1 MSDELTKK
9 EMLVK
14 SEAELEDRLVKT
26 DDVDEIGKVIEQLRI
41 HKAKKDIIRAN
52 KLSSMLDKTVDALE
66 QRIENRPDEFT
77 NKELMDLANVT
88 NNIANNAN
96 MSINALDEKP
106 LVQFNQQNNINVN
119 SSENGLDRDSK
130 EKVMDAIAK
139 ILKNID
145 TPTQVIDADETK
157 KEKDN

>member
-1 MSDELTKK
+1 MSCGHLT
-9 EMLVK
+9 
-14 SEAELEDRLVKT
+14 S
-26 DDVDEIGKVIEQLRI
+26 
-41 HKAKKDIIRAN
+41 DIIRAN

-88 NNIANNAN
+88 NNIANNVN

-145 TPTQVIDADETK
+145 TPTQVIDTDETK

>member
-1 MSDELTKK
+1 
-9 EMLVK
+9 
-14 SEAELEDRLVKT
+14 
-26 DDVDEIGKVIEQLRI
+26 
-41 HKAKKDIIRAN
+41 
-52 KLSSMLDKTVDALE
+52 
-66 QRIENRPDEFT
+66 
-77 NKELMDLANVT
+77 MDLANVT
-88 NNIANNAN
+88 NNIANNVN

-145 TPTQVIDADETK
+145 TPTQVIDSDETK

>member
-14 SEAELEDRLVKT
+14 SEAELEDKLVKT

-66 QRIENRPDEFT
+66 QRIENRPD
-77 NKELMDLANVT
+77 
-88 NNIANNAN
+88 
-96 MSINALDEKP
+96 
-106 LVQFNQQNNINVN
+106 
-119 SSENGLDRDSK
+119 
-130 EKVMDAIAK
+130 
-139 ILKNID
+139 
-145 TPTQVIDADETK
+145 
-157 KEKDN
+157 